1 MDLSPDTLDFLT
13 HLMCAQ
19 ARECLFEKN
28 ELGLYD
34 EDEAGDRK
42 KKASDIDKFLNVG
55 QEAAYVSRP
64 WDVYFC
70 SNFDFVRIRL
80 CSNVDSVLILT
91 LFE

>member
-55 QEAAYVSRP
+55 QEAAYVSP
-64 WDVYFC
+64 
-70 SNFDFVRIRL
+70 FVR
-80 CSNVDSVLILT
+80 ILT
-91 LFE
+91 LFEFDFVRMLTLF

>member
-55 QEAAYVSRP
+55 QEAAYVSPFVRILNL
-64 WDVYFC
+64 FE
-70 SNFDFVRIRL
+70 FDFVRM
-80 CSNVDSVLILT
+80 LT
-91 LFE
+91 LL

>member
-55 QEAAYVSRP
+55 QEAAYVSP
-64 WDVYFC
+64 F
-70 SNFDFVRIRL
+70 IR
-80 CSNVDSVLILT
+80 ILT
-91 LFE
+91 LFEIDFVRILTLF

>member
-34 EDEAGDRK
+34 EDDEDSSEK
-42 KKASDIDKFLNVG
+42 KKKKKSDIDKYLTVG
-55 QEAAYVSRP
+55 QEAAYVS
-64 WDVYFC
+64 WF
-70 SNFDFVRIRL
+70 RL
-80 CSNVDSVLILT
+80 ARGA
-91 LFE
+91 

>member
-55 QEAAYVSRP
+55 QEAAFVSH
-64 WDVYFC
+64 
-70 SNFDFVRIRL
+70 FVR
-80 CSNVDSVLILT
+80 ILT
-91 LFE
+91 LFEIDFVRILTLF